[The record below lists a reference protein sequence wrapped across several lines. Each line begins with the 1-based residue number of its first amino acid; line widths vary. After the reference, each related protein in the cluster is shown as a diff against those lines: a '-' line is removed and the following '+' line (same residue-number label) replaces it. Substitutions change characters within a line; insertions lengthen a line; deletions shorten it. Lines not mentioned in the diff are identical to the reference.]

1 MTEPLP
7 IPATPETL
15 RVRMA
20 ELKDGIAAIKAQ
32 IASADIERQG
42 KGGKLDPRW
51 FHRAKTALRH
61 KQRELEEL
69 AARQKVL
76 NTSARNRL
84 KDRLIEVVREDYDDA
99 EWQDVMDEAHRRCG
113 RQENA

>member
-7 IPATPETL
+7 IPDNPAAISA
-15 RVRMA
+15 RMA
-20 ELKDGIAAIKAQ
+20 DLRDGIAAIRAQ

-69 AARQKVL
+69 
-76 NTSARNRL
+76 SARLKAYGKSSKDRL

-99 EWQDVMDEAHRRCG
+99 QWQEVMDEAHRRHAQG
-113 RQENA
+113 ENA